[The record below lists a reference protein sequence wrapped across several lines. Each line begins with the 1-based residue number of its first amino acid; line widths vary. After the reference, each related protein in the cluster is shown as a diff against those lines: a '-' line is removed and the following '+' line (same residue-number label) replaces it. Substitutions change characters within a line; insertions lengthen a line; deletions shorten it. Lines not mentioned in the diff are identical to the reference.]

1 MVFVTARSWRC
12 KACLS
17 VNAPRKRVCQACK
30 LARPKRRR
38 PAHLQAL
45 EQPYEV
51 FVAANGGVDA
61 CGICGAQGKTR
72 RLHRDHDHRTGR
84 PRGILCFRDNVALRP
99 YMTLE
104 WVEAAAE
111 YLRRAA

>member
-1 MVFVTARSWRC
+1 MTARSWKCRG
-12 KACLS
+12 CLT
-17 VNAPRKRVCQACK
+17 VNPPRKRLCGACK

-45 EQPYEV
+45 DMPYEV

-84 PRGILCFRDNVALRP
+84 PRGVLCFRDNRLLLAS
-99 YMTLE
+99 
-104 WVEAAAE
+104 WVTPELLDAAAA